1 MKDDARGRED
11 RAGSRIAARDRQR
24 RRAEEPI
31 LSTVRFSGPAGKLEG
46 PLVLEAARS
55 SWHTSVSEQTDP
67 RFVWHQ
73 DLAAVIDS
81 GSIGN
86 CAAAPCARA
95 AWKHLPATLRIGRSV
110 DAGSGKADRPPS
122 PCLLPS
128 ERHLIVKITIPL
140 VHARYD
146 ELDAGFLPDMRE
158 DWRKTVKLFGWHDAV
173 FISGKPDVSIYAP
186 VKIAMNGS
194 DRIRS

>member
-11 RAGSRIAARDRQR
+11 RGGSRIAACDRQR

-55 SWHTSVSEQTDP
+55 SRHTSVSEQTDP

-73 DLAAVIDS
+73 DLRAVI
-81 GSIGN
+81 GWGPIGY
-86 CAAAPCARA
+86 CATAPCAPA
-95 AWKHLPATLRIGRSV
+95 AWQHSPATLCIGRSV

-128 ERHLIVKITIPL
+128 ERQLIVKITIPL

-146 ELDAGFLPDMRE
+146 ELHAGFLPDMRE
-158 DWRKTVKLFGWHDAV
+158 DGRETVKLFGRHDAV
-173 FISGKPDVSIYAP
+173 FIGGKPDVSIFDA
-186 VKIAMNGS
+186 IQQ
-194 DRIRS
+194 